1 MRQQTTS
8 SPRRPSTASPEE
20 LPSPSDPPVFQIE
33 DYGGLPIKTAW
44 DGTFFVL
51 EDGASA
57 NLTIGQHR
65 GQYTRKGVEYLILHL
80 RMHQQDTDLLEQVH
94 RQLVHFN
101 RLLAVHSR
109 GVRR

>member
-1 MRQQTTS
+1 MKRQTVS
-8 SPRRPSTASPEE
+8 SPRRPSTASPRE
-20 LPSPSDPPVFQIE
+20 SDPAPAPPAFRIE

-51 EDGASA
+51 EDGPSA
-57 NLTIGQHR
+57 ALTVGQRR

-101 RLLAVHSR
+101 RVWRLTRA
-109 GVRR
+109 RR